1 MRHTAVRALGIT
13 LFPTAALAIALLVAP
28 ARWALAVHVWLLV
41 LLALAGI
48 AGLRALRGTVPRRPS
63 LFDSRPGAAPGQN
76 RLPELERLERE
87 VTLAAASAYDVHF
100 RLRPTLREAALTLLA
115 AGRGVSL
122 DRQPERA
129 RQLLGEETWELV
141 RADREP
147 PCDPRGPGL
156 DRARL
161 ERILAS
167 LESL

>member
-13 LFPTAALAIALLVAP
+13 FVPTAGLAIALLLAP
-28 ARWALAVHVWLLV
+28 ASWPLAIHVWLLV

-48 AGLRALRGTVPRRPS
+48 TGLRALRGSVSRRAS
-63 LFDSRPGAAPGQN
+63 LFDVPAGAGPAPH
-76 RLPELERLERE
+76 RLPELERIERE

-100 RLRPTLREAALTLLA
+100 RLRATLREAALTLLA

-129 RQLLGEETWELV
+129 RQLLGDETWELV
-141 RADREP
+141 RADRLP
-147 PCDPRGPGL
+147 PTDPRGPGL

-161 ERILAS
+161 ERVLTS